1 MVHVTKENFLSQLSD
16 FLHHL
21 PSASYIAI
29 DEEMT
34 GELYIFILL
43 RERYVFVCLFVCSLF
58 VCMFVM
64 FDKLC

>member
-21 PSASYIAI
+21 PLASYIAI

-34 GELYIFILL
+34 GELLYIV
-43 RERYVFVCLFVCSLF
+43 ER
-58 VCMFVM
+58 
-64 FDKLC
+64 KI

>member
-34 GELYIFILL
+34 GRFCMYLL
-43 RERYVFVCLFVCSLF
+43 RERYAFVCFV
-58 VCMFVM
+58 
-64 FDKLC
+64 